1 MDSLVDF
8 ACYSPR
14 SRLFFFFLILI
25 FILSGSGAPSCKK
38 SVVLPWWS
46 AIQISTHQRGGL
58 AIRVGRTQHPLTAE
72 AGPNHRADEDDL
84 QYVFSASKPLLCVCA
99 VCCEIQ
105 NRLLSSNLEEGAVGE
120 QRDNNERGDGN
131 RKENEAWPRPCQG
144 DHEEL
149 DEA

>member
-84 QYVFSASKPLLCVCA
+84 QYVFSASKPLLLLLCVLCA
-99 VCCEIQ
+99 VRYRIGYY
-105 NRLLSSNLEEGAVGE
+105 LPTWK
-120 QRDNNERGDGN
+120 
-131 RKENEAWPRPCQG
+131 KEP
-144 DHEEL
+144 
-149 DEA
+149 